1 MTLALPR
8 EISVGEVQIEE
19 IIEVL
24 LADPAHFDS
33 LERVGIVCA
42 KVAFLSS
49 WNQRA
54 FATGE
59 YVPKNTPFV
68 VL

>member
-1 MTLALPR
+1 MILALPR
-8 EISVGEVQIEE
+8 EISVDEFHIEE
-19 IIEVL
+19 LIEVL
-24 LADPAHFDS
+24 LADPAHFDF
-33 LERVGIVCA
+33 LERVSIVGA
-42 KVAFLSS
+42 EVALLSS
-49 WNQRA
+49 WNQLA